1 MKAALHR
8 VTDSDTFRRFTKR
21 GPGRFVYRSRAFER
35 LDLARNDVL
44 SRNAVRRDPGL
55 FESVRTF
62 GFFVG
67 HNKSGTSMVGGLLD
81 AHPNVIMADE
91 IDALKY
97 VEAGF
102 DRDQLFYL
110 LLKGSRS
117 EARKG
122 RVTARRLTPYSYAVP
137 GQWQGRFTTPMVV
150 GDSRSGTSTRRL
162 GENLGL
168 LDRLAEAMPGVAVR
182 LIQVIRNPFDPISVM
197 MVRGG
202 RSFRNAVDH
211 YFQACEVLLEIRR
224 RVEPGALL
232 PVRYETFVAYPQGEL
247 TTVCRFLGVEPD
259 PDYLAACAAII
270 RRAPDRSREMVEWP
284 RRWINEVHQRI
295 FDVDFL
301 EGYRYDS

>member
-1 MKAALHR
+1 MKAAMHR
-8 VTDSDTFRRFTKR
+8 VTDSDAYRRFTKR
-21 GPGRFVYRSRAFER
+21 GPGRLVVRSRAFER

-44 SRNAVRRDPGL
+44 SRKAIRRDPGL
-55 FESVRTF
+55 FDDVRTF
-62 GFFVG
+62 AFFVG

-97 VEAGF
+97 AEAGF

-122 RVTARRLTPYSYAVP
+122 RVTARRLTPYSYAVA
-137 GQWQGRFTTPMVV
+137 GQWQGRVTTPMVV
-150 GDSRSGTSTRRL
+150 GDGRSGTSTRRL
-162 GENLGL
+162 GADPGL
-168 LDRLAEAMPGVAVR
+168 LRRLPEVMPGVAVR
-182 LIQVIRNPFDPISVM
+182 LFQVIRNPFDPISVM
-197 MVRGG
+197 MVRGR

-224 RVEPGALL
+224 LVEPGALL
-232 PVRYETFVAYPQGEL
+232 PVRYETFIAYPQGEL

-259 PDYLAACAAII
+259 PDYLTACAGII
-270 RRAPDRSREMVEWP
+270 RREPDRSREMVEWP